1 MKRLEN
7 YLDDAGRVEVYPSK
21 SRTKLIVLRYLAT
34 KFDADRQYSEAE
46 VNELLRAQ
54 HTFEDW
60 ALLRRDLFE
69 NGLLRRNRDGSVYW
83 LAEAGPAETQP

>member
-1 MKRLEN
+1 MKRLGN
-7 YLDDAGRVEVYPSK
+7 YLDERGRVAVYPSK
-21 SRTKLIVLRYLAT
+21 RQAKLVVLRHLAT
-34 KFDADRQYSEAE
+34 FFEAGRQYSEAE
-46 VNELLRAQ
+46 VNDLLRDH

-83 LAEAGPAETQP
+83 LVEDGV